1 MDEDDSYILFSFIGG
16 IHMLGFY
23 LLYRYT
29 NKYNF
34 NNIKNKNEEHNPL
47 LKNNDLENKFQ
58 EKEINDNY
66 IKNIF
71 KI

>member
-23 LLYRYT
+23 LLYRYI

-34 NNIKNKNEEHNPL
+34 NNIKNKNEEHKLL